1 MAIAK
6 KYAYFFGKGR
16 AEGRAEQKN
25 LLGGK
30 GANLHEMTTLKI
42 PVPPGFTIST
52 EACIEYVKRG
62 RRFPSKLWAEVE
74 ADIAKLERAMGKRF
88 GDPKD
93 PLLVS
98 VRSGARISMPGMMD
112 TVLNLGLNDETVH
125 GLIQRS
131 QNPRFAYDSYRRLLQ
146 MFGDVVLGI
155 KKIAFEGLLS
165 EKKRQKGVEADTAL
179 SAEDL
184 RDLVEQFKGVIQ
196 RETGREFPRDPK
208 EQLRMAVGA
217 VFESWNNKRAI
228 EYRRIYKVPDNW
240 GTAVNIQSMVF
251 GNLGENSGTG
261 VAFTR
266 DPSTG
271 EKRLYGEFLPNAQGE
286 DVVAGIRTPRPIVA
300 MKKVWPQVYREFEQI
315 CRTLEHHYRDMMD
328 IEFTIEDGK
337 LYMLQCRVGKRTAHA
352 AIKIAVDMAKER
364 LIDQKV
370 AVLRVEPWQ
379 LEQLLHPAIDPKVK
393 VQKIAKGLSAS
404 PGAAVGKAVFT
415 AEEAVEGAERHEKVI
430 LVRPETSPEDIA
442 GMVAAQ
448 GILTARGGL
457 TSHAAVVARG
467 MGKACVVG
475 CTDILVNEEEGYFQV
490 ANLTVRRGDPI
501 TIDGSTGNVI
511 LGEVA
516 LTQPEELI
524 GEFGTL
530 ISWADRFRKIGVRTN
545 ADTPRDAQVTR
556 QFGAEGIGLCR
567 TEHMFFEGDRV
578 VAVREMILAK
588 DADERRNALAKLL
601 PMQKQDFKAIFEL
614 MDGLPVIIRT
624 LDPPLHEFL
633 PRKDEE
639 IRKVAEGMGVS
650 EKILKEKVN
659 SLQEFNPMLGH
670 RGCRLGISHPEIT
683 EMQARAIF
691 EAACEL
697 KKKGK
702 RPFPEIMIPLVGHV
716 KEFEIQREIVK
727 RVASEVMKAYG
738 VKVRYLIGTMIEL
751 PRACIVADQIGAV
764 ADFFSFGTNDLTQTA
779 FGFSRDDAGRFL
791 PLYLEKE
798 ILQADPFAVLDEE
811 GVGALMRIAIEK
823 GRKAKP
829 NLEIGLC
836 GEHGGEPMSVELC
849 HRLGLDYVSCSP
861 YRVPIA
867 KLAAA
872 HAVLK
877 KQVKIKEM
885 GEK

>member
-1 MAIAK
+1 MAK
-6 KYAYFFGKGR
+6 KYVYFFGKGR

-62 RRFPSKLWAEVE
+62 RRFPPKLWAEIE

-88 GDPKD
+88 GDLKD

-112 TVLNLGLNDETVH
+112 TVLNLGLNDRTVQ

-165 EKKRQKGVEADTAL
+165 EKKRQKGVAADTAL

-184 RDLVEQFKGVIQ
+184 RDLVEQFKKVIQ
-196 RETGREFPRDPK
+196 REAGQEFPQDPK
-208 EQLRMAVGA
+208 EQLRMAIAA
-217 VFESWNNKRAI
+217 VFESWNNKRAV
-228 EYRRIYKVPDNW
+228 EYRRIYKVPDDW
-240 GTAVNIQSMVF
+240 GTAVNVQAMVF

-286 DVVAGIRTPRPIVA
+286 DVVAGIRTPHPIA
-300 MKKVWPQVYREFEQI
+300 GMKQTWPRIYREFERI
-315 CRTLEHHYRDMMD
+315 CRTLEHHYCDMMD

-352 AIKIAVDMAKER
+352 AIKTAVDMAKER
-364 LIDQKV
+364 LIDRKM

-393 VQKIAKGLSAS
+393 VQKIAKGLPAS

-415 AEEAVEGAERHEKVI
+415 AEEAVEGAERKEKVV

-475 CTDILVNEEEGYFQV
+475 CADIFVNEEEGYFQV
-490 ANLTVRRGDPI
+490 ADLTIRRGDSI

-511 LGEVA
+511 LGEVP
-516 LTQPEELI
+516 LTQPEELT

-530 ISWADRFRKIGVRTN
+530 ISWADRFRTIGVRTN

-588 DADERRNALAKLL
+588 DADERRKALAKLL

-639 IRKVAEGMGVS
+639 IRRVAENMGVS
-650 EKILKEKVN
+650 EKILEDKVR
-659 SLQEFNPMLGH
+659 SLHEFNPMLGH
-670 RGCRLGISHPEIT
+670 RGCRLGISYPEIT
-683 EMQARAIF
+683 EMQVRAIF

-702 RPFPEIMIPLVGHV
+702 RPFPEIMIPLVGTL
-716 KEFEIQREIVK
+716 KEFQLQREIVD
-727 RVASEVMKAYG
+727 RVASEVMKAYR
-738 VKVRYLIGTMIEL
+738 VKIRYLVGTMIEL

-764 ADFFSFGTNDLTQTA
+764 ADFFSFGTNDLTQTT

-791 PLYLEKE
+791 PLYLEMG
-798 ILQADPFAVLDEE
+798 ILQTDPFAVLDEE
-811 GVGALMRIAIEK
+811 GVGALMRIGIEK
-823 GRKAKP
+823 GRRAKP
-829 NLEIGLC
+829 QLEVGLC
-836 GEHGGEPMSVELC
+836 GEHGGEPASVDLC

-861 YRVPIA
+861 YRVPVA

-877 KQVKIKEM
+877 RQVKVKEM